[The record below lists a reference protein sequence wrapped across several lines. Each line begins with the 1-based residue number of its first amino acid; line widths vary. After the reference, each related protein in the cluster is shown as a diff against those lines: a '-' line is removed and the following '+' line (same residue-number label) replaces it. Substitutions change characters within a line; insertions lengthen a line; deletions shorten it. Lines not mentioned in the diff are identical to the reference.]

1 MARNR
6 NSVMRNLANFF
17 ISRIKKQG
25 LAVWFIPICGK
36 FERISIIG
44 QIVVIV
50 QYIKIKF
57 GNLYIL
63 YCKDYNLQILARF
76 NMSLLRK
83 ATIDFLRGL
92 ITKQLFPP
100 CTSILMSFL
109 WTKLFR
115 RTSFVSS
122 KISAKIFK
130 QSMSARNRVGTGL
143 SYRPARLLA
152 E

>member
-1 MARNR
+1 
-6 NSVMRNLANFF
+6 MRNLANFF
-17 ISRIKKQG
+17 ISGIKKQG
-25 LAVWFIPICGK
+25 LAVLCIPICGK
-36 FERISIIG
+36 IERINIIG

-50 QYIKIKF
+50 QYIKKF

-100 CTSILMSFL
+100 CTSIL
-109 WTKLFR
+109 
-115 RTSFVSS
+115 
-122 KISAKIFK
+122 
-130 QSMSARNRVGTGL
+130 RV
-143 SYRPARLLA
+143 Y
-152 E
+152 